1 MAERKGYR
9 GYIGSRSY
17 FGERVAQHV
26 QNLVIRDYC
35 RQRKMYYLLSAT
47 EYVMPGS
54 FVMLEQVVRELP
66 RLEGIVLFSLFML
79 PPDST
84 RRRAIYE
91 QILGA
96 GATLHA
102 ALESVAI
109 TEAAEVAVI
118 EDIWMVHQLLPVCC
132 DASFLAESQ

>member
-1 MAERKGYR
+1 MADRKGYR
-9 GYIGSRSY
+9 GYIGSRPY

-35 RQRKMYYLLSAT
+35 RQRKMHYLLSAT
-47 EYVMPGS
+47 EYAMPGS

-66 RLEGIVLFSLFML
+66 KLEGIVLFSLFML
-79 PPDST
+79 PPDPA

-91 QILGA
+91 RILSA

-109 TEAAEVAVI
+109 AEAAEVAVI
-118 EDIWMVHQLLPVCC
+118 EDIWMVHQLLPVCY
-132 DASFLAESQ
+132 DASFLAEAQ